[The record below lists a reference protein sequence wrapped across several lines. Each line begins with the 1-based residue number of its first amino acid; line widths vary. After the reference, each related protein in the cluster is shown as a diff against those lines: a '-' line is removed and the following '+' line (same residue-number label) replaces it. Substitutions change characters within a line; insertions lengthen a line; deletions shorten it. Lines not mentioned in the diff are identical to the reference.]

1 MAFMQVVRELGSG
14 LRRNVTMTV
23 SLVVTLVVSL
33 ALVGIGL
40 LLQMQIDKTE
50 AYWGDRLQIQVELCG
65 ENTQSGACIDGAATD
80 DEASQVAKAIEDNP
94 EVESYYRQSSAQA
107 YAKAA
112 ERYGQSDTGRRLFGV
127 LTPQSFPVSYWVTLE
142 DPEQFDLVTSEVQGM
157 PGVAKVEDLRELLEP
172 MYNIL
177 SVLRWM
183 ALGTAGVLMLAA
195 VMQVA
200 NTIRLAAF
208 ARRREIGIMRLVGA
222 SAWHIQL
229 PFLLESMLAAVVG
242 AALACG
248 VLAAFMQFLVRDRLI
263 EKLGQ
268 LTPWIDWGDVLVAGG
283 LTVAF
288 ALVVALV
295 PTLVVTRKYLDV

>member
-1 MAFMQVVRELGSG
+1 MAFSQVLTELAAG
-14 LRRNVTMTV
+14 LRRNVSMTL

-40 LLQMQIDKTE
+40 LLQIQIGKTE
-50 AYWGDRLQIQVELCG
+50 AYWGDRLQIQVELCSK
-65 ENTQSGACIDGAATD
+65 TSQSGNCIQGAATD
-80 DEASQVAKAIEDNP
+80 DEARQVARAIEGNP
-94 EVESYYRQSSAQA
+94 QVESYYLQSPEEA
-107 YAKAA
+107 YAKA
-112 ERYGQSDTGRRLFGV
+112 EQRFGQSDSGRRLFEA
-127 LTPQSFPVSYWVTLE
+127 LEPDSFPASYWVTLK
-142 DPEQFDLVTSEVQGM
+142 DPQRFDSVTSQVQGM
-157 PGVAKVEDLRELLEP
+157 PGVSEVVDLRQLLEP

-177 SVLRWM
+177 GVMRWL

-229 PFLLESMLAAVVG
+229 PFLLESLLAAVIG

-248 VLAAFMQFLVRDRLI
+248 VLAGFMQFLVRDTLTERLG
-263 EKLGQ
+263 E
-268 LTPWIDWGDVLVAGG
+268 LTPWVEWHDVLMAGG
-283 LTVAF
+283 LTVGF

>member
-1 MAFMQVVRELGSG
+1 MASTQVFRELWAG
-14 LRRNVTMTV
+14 LRRNVTMTL

-40 LLQMQIDKTE
+40 LLQIQIGKTE
-50 AYWGDRLQIQVELCG
+50 AYWGDRLQIQVELCSK
-65 ENTQSGACIDGAATD
+65 NSQSGNCIQGAATQD
-80 DEASQVAKAIEDNP
+80 QTDQVANAIKGNP
-94 EVESYYRQSSAQA
+94 EVESYYLQSPEEA
-107 YAKAA
+107 YAKAE
-112 ERYGQSDTGRRLFGV
+112 ERFGQSDSGRRLFEA
-127 LTPQSFPVSYWVTLE
+127 LEPDSFPAAFWVTLKNPQE
-142 DPEQFDLVTSEVQGM
+142 FDSVKSEVQGL
-157 PGVAKVEDLRELLEP
+157 PGVSGVLDLRDLLEP

-177 SVLRWM
+177 GVMRWL

-242 AALACG
+242 AVLACG
-248 VLAAFMQFLVRDRLI
+248 VLAGFMQFLVVNTLTA
-263 EKLGQ
+263 KLGE
-268 LTPWIDWGDVLVAGG
+268 LTPWVEWHDVLVAGG